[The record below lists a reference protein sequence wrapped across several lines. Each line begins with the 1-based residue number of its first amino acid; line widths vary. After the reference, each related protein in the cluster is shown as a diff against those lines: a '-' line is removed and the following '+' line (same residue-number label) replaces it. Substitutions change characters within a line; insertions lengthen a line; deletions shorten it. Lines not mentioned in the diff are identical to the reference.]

1 MEMEEIEGDRGDGGT
16 LRETE
21 GDRESRRGM
30 KGDGKRLRE
39 TQGGIG
45 RQGGILIKILK
56 KS

>member
-45 RQGGILIKILK
+45 RQGGILIKTLK